1 LSKGFAEQSVPLG
14 IGLTTSRALA
24 ANGAQKV
31 YILGRRLEVLEKAAE
46 EYPSIV
52 PIQADVT
59 SKADL
64 QAAVHRIKNE
74 VGYVNLVVA
83 NPGNIGPAVRFSPS
97 ASISELRETL
107 FTNFPRTK

>member
-1 LSKGFAEQSVPLG
+1 
-14 IGLTTSRALA
+14 
-24 ANGAQKV
+24 
-31 YILGRRLEVLEKAAE
+31 
-46 EYPSIV
+46 
-52 PIQADVT
+52 VT

-64 QAAVHRIKNE
+64 QAAVHRIKSE

-83 NPGNIGPAVRFSPS
+83 NSGNIGPAVRFSPS